1 MWEALGDEY
10 VSPPSTE
17 RWKNIADNYFTFSNF
32 PNCVGSIDGK
42 HIIIQAPK
50 NAGSQFFNYK
60 GTHSISLMAV
70 CDARYSFTL
79 FDIGSSGRHS
89 DGGVLAH
96 SAFGQVMERG
106 EMNLPLPCPRP
117 GTDTVAPLVILGD
130 AAFPLRVDLMRPYPG
145 HNLPEDQAIF
155 NYRLSRARRVIENT
169 FGILSVR
176 WRIFRRPILA
186 KPDNVNAI
194 VKATICLHNFLR
206 QSDIAKQP
214 TQRYCPPGFADTE
227 DMGGNVTEGQWRK
240 EVGSDTA
247 VQPAGRIGS
256 NHYGLDAAS
265 VRNTLKIYFFS
276 KEGTLPWQ
284 LQRVRR
290 GEIPDTDSD

>member
-1 MWEALGDEY
+1 
-10 VSPPSTE
+10 
-17 RWKNIADNYFTFSNF
+17 
-32 PNCVGSIDGK
+32 
-42 HIIIQAPK
+42 
-50 NAGSQFFNYK
+50 
-60 GTHSISLMAV
+60 
-70 CDARYSFTL
+70 
-79 FDIGSSGRHS
+79 
-89 DGGVLAH
+89 
-96 SAFGQVMERG
+96 
-106 EMNLPLPCPRP
+106 
-117 GTDTVAPLVILGD
+117 
-130 AAFPLRVDLMRPYPG
+130 MRPYPG

-214 TQRYCPPGFADTE
+214 TQRYSPRGFADTE
-227 DMGGNVTEGQWRK
+227 DMGGNVTEGQWRR

-247 VQPAGRIGS
+247 VQQAGRIGS
-256 NHYGLDAAS
+256 NYYGLDAAS
-265 VRNTLKIYFFS
+265 VRNTLKQYFFS

-284 LQRVRR
+284 LQHVRR